1 MKNKAK
7 KLLTVVLVLCAL
19 ILIAPVMEA
28 RADARLSKEDATILI
43 GDTLQLKV
51 KGSNKTVKWS
61 SSNNAVATVNQKGKV
76 TAKSEGYAII
86 YAKAGK
92 ETLSCW
98 VDVNFNDSAAKKNI
112 KILSQMVRGG
122 AIAAIQNNYELDVV
136 LDVSF
141 AFYDK
146 SGKLVDTGEDLYIN
160 VAKGNVSAA
169 YSETDND
176 SAVSAK
182 AVISE
187 IRGES
192 HANLPGKI
200 KISELNPMD
209 EEVVLKSTNSGNKK
223 FEEVRIS
230 CLFYKDDEIVGCA
243 RELIY
248 NLSSKSYEFVKFS
261 VPSFETRGYD
271 EDGNYDWNYEYL
283 DYDKCGII
291 VDYAYY

>member
-1 MKNKAK
+1 MNSKTK
-7 KLLTVVLVLCAL
+7 KLISAVLALCMVLVLIFPAQTYGAAK
-19 ILIAPVMEA
+19 INKEEA
-28 RADARLSKEDATILI
+28 SIYV

-51 KGSNKTVKWS
+51 TGTSKNTKWS
-61 SSNNAVATVNQKGKV
+61 SSDKKVVVVDKNGKV
-76 TAKSEGYAII
+76 TAKSEGDAVI
-86 YAKAGK
+86 YAKSGR

-98 VDVNFNDSAAKKNI
+98 VDVNFNDSAAKKRI

-122 AIAAIQNNYELDVV
+122 AVAAIQNNYEFDVV

-146 SGKLVDTGEDLYIN
+146 NGRLVDTGEDLYIN
-160 VAKGNVSAA
+160 VAKGNVSCA

-192 HANLPGKI
+192 HTNKPGKI

-209 EEVVLKSTNSGNKK
+209 EEVVLKATNSGNKK
-223 FEEVRIS
+223 FEDVRIS
-230 CLFYKDDEIVGCA
+230 CIFYKDDEIVGCA
-243 RELIY
+243 REVIY
-248 NLSSKSYEFVKFS
+248 NLSSKSYEFVKFF
-261 VPSFETRGYD
+261 VPSFEEWGHD
-271 EDGNYDWNYEYL
+271 EDGDYDWNYEHL